1 MHIISE
7 LNDQSK
13 QRRPSNPTRDRL
25 VETARDLFH
34 RNGYSRTGI
43 AAILHEAEVNSG
55 SLYYFFPSKEDLL
68 LAVLERYKEM
78 LWPMVIQPAF
88 DRVSDPIERVF
99 AVLDGYRRLLID
111 TGCKRGCPIGNLA
124 LEMSD
129 GHPGVRGLVAENF
142 DGWCAAIEECF
153 AAARDRLP
161 PGTNTAQLSRFVLAV
176 MEGAVM
182 QARAE
187 GRLDRFEESVAQ
199 LRDYI
204 DILLARGV
212 GWDGNQEGDST

>member
-1 MHIISE
+1 M
-7 LNDQSK
+7 NAQSRI
-13 QRRPSNPTRDRL
+13 QARSTTTRDRL
-25 VETARDLFH
+25 IEAARDLFH
-34 RNGYSRTGI
+34 RKGYAQTGI
-43 AAILHEAEVNSG
+43 AAILDAAEVNSG

-68 LAVLERYKEM
+68 IAVLERYKEM

-99 AVLDGYRRLLID
+99 AVLDGYRRLLIE

-129 GHPGVRGLVAENF
+129 EHPGVRGLVAENF
-142 DGWCAAIEECF
+142 DGWCTAIEECF
-153 AAARDRLP
+153 EAARDRLP
-161 PGTNTAQLSRFVLAV
+161 PGTDTGRLARFVLTV
-176 MEGAVM
+176 MEGGVM

-187 GRLDRFEESVAQ
+187 GQLDRFEEGVAQ

-204 DILLARGV
+204 DILLTRGA
-212 GWDGNQEGDST
+212 GWDETREGAST